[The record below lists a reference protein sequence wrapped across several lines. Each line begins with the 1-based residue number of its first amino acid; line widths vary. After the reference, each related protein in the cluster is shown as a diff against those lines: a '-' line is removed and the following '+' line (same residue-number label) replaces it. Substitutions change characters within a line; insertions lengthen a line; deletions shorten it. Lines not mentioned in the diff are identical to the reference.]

1 MKKALPWMI
10 VLSLLSC
17 DRMDTTTKEVFPS
30 CFQSI
35 IKGSNSP
42 LEIWSYQYN
51 NQIVYLAMGDC
62 CDQYDQVYTSDCSLL
77 CAPSGGLTGKG
88 DGKCPDFYDKATKG
102 VLIWK
107 KD

>member
-88 DGKCPDFYDKATKG
+88 DGKCQPAT
-102 VLIWK
+102 
-107 KD
+107 DRECQ